1 MMFTLLLA
9 LAASPALAAKAEGP
23 LAPAVVVWLES
34 AVPANEAQGK
44 AHRLTGGGADLG
56 WADLAL
62 TPGDWTEDD
71 RLKTLAVDAAYE
83 TGRKRWDEFDVEQG
97 IAQQIQIAA
106 DSVSVLRNEADR
118 ESLRKALAL
127 SGTAAA
133 KAFPEAKFGTDAA
146 ATSFRTMVSARAV
159 PKALVDAL
167 ALDPDH
173 VWTRDEVGDGLG
185 FAILSQLGEDLRA
198 QPRATLAVGERPPG
212 AVLVVDGR
220 PIDPAITQLELWPGR
235 HYVHALVGN
244 TIAGRVTLN
253 LEAGQNAAYPLA
265 VGAADLAA
273 ARTQLLA
280 GDVAFTGPVATGIEA
295 LSTVRGQRA
304 RVYVA
309 ALDDK
314 GRPQVVPYSGGAEL
328 MRPSPI
334 SVLLA
339 GDLGIGV
346 VRSQAYKDQAENY
359 VSALAPAGNLGVEF
373 GVYNFAVLAGA
384 TLYLTP
390 NERMAFANADNTAN
404 NDTPAYF
411 RPYGGIGVYIPRPT
425 NGVPLILVGAN
436 YGAMLPGSSG
446 FGGLVSVGVPM
457 KGDGT
462 WVRFLMDVYAG
473 SQAAGY
479 PGAGSTTYGLTL
491 RVGFGQKL

>member
-1 MMFTLLLA
+1 MMLTLLFA
-9 LAASPALAAKAEGP
+9 LAAPAYAAKAEGP
-23 LAPAVVVWLES
+23 LPPAVVVWLDP
-34 AVPANEAQGK
+34 AIPANELQGK

-56 WADLAL
+56 WVDLAL

-83 TGRKRWDEFDVEQG
+83 TGRKRWDDFDVEQG

-133 KAFPEAKFGTDAA
+133 KAFPEAKFGTAEEA
-146 ATSFRTMVSARAV
+146 ATFRTMVAARAV
-159 PKALVDAL
+159 PKALVDAI
-167 ALDPDH
+167 ALDPEH
-173 VWTRDEVGDGLG
+173 VWSRDEVGDGLG
-185 FAILSQLGEDLRA
+185 FAILTQLAEDLRA
-198 QPRATLAVGERPPG
+198 EPRATLAVGERPPG
-212 AVLVVDGR
+212 AVMVVDGR
-220 PIDPAITQLELWPGR
+220 PLEASVTQIDLWPGT

-244 TIAGRVTLN
+244 TIAGRVRLTVS
-253 LEAGQNAAYPLA
+253 AGQNAVYPLA
-265 VGAADLAA
+265 VGAADLAE
-273 ARTQLLA
+273 ARTRMLG

-295 LSTVRGQRA
+295 LSTVRGQKA

-328 MRPSPI
+328 MRPNPI
-334 SVLLA
+334 SVLLT
-339 GDLGIGV
+339 GDLGIGL
-346 VRSQAYKDQAENY
+346 VRTQAFKDTNENY
-359 VSALAPAGNLGVEF
+359 VSAPAPTGNLGVEF
-373 GVYNFAVLAGA
+373 GVYNFAVLGGA
-384 TLYLTP
+384 TLFLTP
-390 NERMAFANADNTAN
+390 TQRMTFANGDNTEN
-404 NDTPAYF
+404 VDTPAYF

-425 NGVPLILVGAN
+425 PGVPLILVGAN
-436 YGAMLPGSSG
+436 YGALLPGSSG

-462 WVRFLMDVYAG
+462 WVRFLLDVYAG
-473 SQAAGY
+473 SQEAGY
-479 PGAGSTTYGLTL
+479 PGAGSTTYGLSL